1 MNSMNKQKIVRWLI
15 WIIAIVIIFTIGLA
29 WFFYPEPYDFFNEAI
44 SNLGGINSETGI
56 PNGTSSLIMIIGFSL
71 ISVISFSIFIDYL
84 VTKELTYRIRKAIW
98 SLAISI
104 GAVGI
109 AIPYDHSSF
118 YFLHYIGAFTF
129 VISFGGLDFD
139 CQALRFFRMKK
150 EDKHKGKM
158 HVSFDVVFVFI
169 VFAVVI
175 LHVLAFIF
183 DRVGIAIPDYSI
195 PLTQKIVLI
204 VNIIAVFLLD
214 VEDM

>member
-84 VTKELTYRIRKAIW
+84 VTKKLTYRIRKAIW

-104 GAVGI
+104 GAAGI

>member
-15 WIIAIVIIFTIGLA
+15 WAIAIVIIVTIGLA

-56 PNGTSSLIMIIGFSL
+56 SNSISSLIMTIGFSL

-84 VTKELTYRIRKAIW
+84 VTEELTYRFRKATWTLI
-98 SLAISI
+98 LSI
-104 GAVGI
+104 GAAGI
-109 AIPYDHSSF
+109 AIPYDHSSL

-139 CQALRFFRMKK
+139 CQALRFFRMRK
-150 EDKHKGKM
+150 EDKHRGKV

-175 LHVLAFIF
+175 LHILAFIL
-183 DRVGIAIPDYSI
+183 DRVGVSIPDYSVS
-195 PLTQKIVLI
+195 LTQKMVLI

>member
-1 MNSMNKQKIVRWLI
+1 MNKQKIVRWLI
-15 WIIAIVIIFTIGLA
+15 WIIAIVIILTIGLA

-71 ISVISFSIFIDYL
+71 ISVLSFSIFIDYL
-84 VTKELTYRIRKAIW
+84 VTKKLTYRIRKAIW
-98 SLAISI
+98 ALAISI
-104 GAVGI
+104 GAAGI
-109 AIPYDHSSF
+109 AIPYDHSSL

-175 LHVLAFIF
+175 LHILVFIF